1 MRNVLE
7 YVLRDEKVKE
17 GYVEIAGPYS
27 GETINYDEVYRSWL
41 AEKRLWD
48 KDSGRMYAHNIISFH
63 KDEQVTPEQVLEIG
77 KKFAEKFFANHQYVI
92 GVHQDKEHLHC
103 HIVTN
108 SVSYLDGIKLHQTKR
123 DLERQKEFTNRLCI
137 ERGLT
142 VAEKGHHFDGSAIE
156 QGEISAWSKD
166 KYNLLINDAKKS
178 FVAECAIAIMEV
190 VPQASSREE
199 FISGMEERGWSV
211 QWEDSRK
218 HIVFQNEDGKKVRD
232 TNIEKTFAG
241 MEVNKEALL
250 NEFTRQNELRLA
262 KLKADRDRELA
273 DAELKRYY
281 AELESAAAG
290 LDTAKAVRDDT
301 AVAGGTE
308 LHLDGTGY
316 SEKERKTA
324 GYATAG
330 LDTAKAV
337 RDDSEAITRDTG
349 AYQHDTGYAVSDGS
363 DHPGTGTPEE
373 TGEALGHR
381 EDTESFIRELDSQEE
396 ASGEKRD
403 YRIAERQDR
412 DAEQRRL
419 SLERERALRAEQQR
433 IAEERAERQKRSIS
447 HGFSR

>member
-1 MRNVLE
+1 MAINKVVNKSTKSHGAMRNVLE

-27 GETINYDEVYRSWL
+27 GETINYDEVYQTWL

-48 KDSGRMYAHNIISFH
+48 KDSGRMYTHNIISFH

-77 KKFAEKFFANHQYVI
+77 KEFAEKFFPSHQYVI
-92 GVHQDKEHLHC
+92 GVHQDKDHLHC

-108 SVSYLDGIKLHQTKR
+108 SVSYLDGMKLHQTKR
-123 DLERQKEFTNRLCI
+123 DLEHQKEFTNNLCL

-142 VAEKGHHFDGSAIE
+142 IAEKGHHFDGSVIV
-156 QGEISAWSKD
+156 QGEITAWSKD
-166 KYNLLINDAKKS
+166 KYNLLLNDTKKS

-190 VPQASSREE
+190 VPQSASREE

-262 KLKADRDRELA
+262 RLKADRDRERA
-273 DAELKRYY
+273 EAELKQYY

-301 AVAGGTE
+301 TVAGGTE
-308 LHLDGTGY
+308 LHHDGTGY
-316 SEKERKTA
+316 SEEERETS
-324 GYATAG
+324 GYG
-330 LDTAKAV
+330 
-337 RDDSEAITRDTG
+337 
-349 AYQHDTGYAVSDGS
+349 
-363 DHPGTGTPEE
+363 
-373 TGEALGHR
+373 
-381 EDTESFIRELDSQEE
+381 EDTESLIREVEADINDSKSQSRAVIRTENQSVADNE
-396 ASGEKRD
+396 QSVTRE
-403 YRIAERQDR
+403 AERR
-412 DAEQRRL
+412 LEEQRR
-419 SLERERALRAEQQR
+419 AVEQ
-433 IAEERAERQKRSIS
+433 ERAEAARRKLSHS
-447 HGFSR
+447 HGWER

>member
-1 MRNVLE
+1 MAINKVVNKSTKSHGAMRNVLE

-27 GETINYDEVYRSWL
+27 GETINYDEVYQTWL

-77 KKFAEKFFANHQYVI
+77 KEFAEKFFPGHQYVI
-92 GVHQDKEHLHC
+92 GVHQDKDHLHC

-108 SVSYLDGIKLHQTKR
+108 SVSYVDGMKLHQTKR
-123 DLERQKEFTNRLCI
+123 DLEHQKEFTNNLCL

-142 VAEKGHHFDGSAIE
+142 IAEKGHHFDGSVIE
-156 QGEISAWSKD
+156 QGEITAWSKD

-178 FVAECAIAIMEV
+178 FVAECAIVIMEV
-190 VPQASSREE
+190 VPQSASREE

-273 DAELKRYY
+273 YAELKRYY
-281 AELESAAAG
+281 AELESA
-290 LDTAKAVRDDT
+290 
-301 AVAGGTE
+301 
-308 LHLDGTGY
+308 
-316 SEKERKTA
+316 
-324 GYATAG
+324 TAG
-330 LDTAKAV
+330 LDTAKAI
-337 RDDSEAITRDTG
+337 RDDSEAVTRDTG
-349 AYQHDTGYAVSDGS
+349 AYQHYSGYAVSDGS
-363 DHPGTGTPEE
+363 DHPGIGTPEE
-373 TGEALGHR
+373 AGETLGYR

-433 IAEERAERQKRSIS
+433 IAEERAERQKRNIS

>member
-1 MRNVLE
+1 ME

-17 GYVEIAGPYS
+17 GYAEIAGPYS
-27 GETINYDEVYRSWL
+27 GETINYDEVYQTWL
-41 AEKRLWD
+41 AEKKLWN

-77 KKFAEKFFANHQYVI
+77 KEFAEKFFPGHQYVI
-92 GVHQDKEHLHC
+92 GVHQDKDHLHC

-108 SVSYLDGIKLHQTKR
+108 SVSYLDGMKLHQTKR
-123 DLERQKEFTNRLCI
+123 DLEHQKEFTNNLCL

-142 VAEKGHHFDGSAIE
+142 IAEKGHHFDGSVIE
-156 QGEISAWSKD
+156 QGEITAWSKD

-190 VPQASSREE
+190 VPQSTSREE

-218 HIVFQNEDGKKVRD
+218 HIVFQNEDSKKVRD

-281 AELESAAAG
+281 AELESA
-290 LDTAKAVRDDT
+290 
-301 AVAGGTE
+301 
-308 LHLDGTGY
+308 
-316 SEKERKTA
+316 
-324 GYATAG
+324 TAG

-363 DHPGTGTPEE
+363 DHPGIGTPKE
-373 TGEALGHR
+373 TGETLGHR

-403 YRIAERQDR
+403 YRIAKRQDR

>member
-190 VPQASSREE
+190 VPQSSSRED

-211 QWEDSRK
+211 QWEDCRK

-250 NEFTRQNELRLA
+250 NEFARQNEIRIA
-262 KLKADRDRELA
+262 KLKADRDREFA
-273 DAELKRYY
+273 EAELKRYY

-290 LDTAKAVRDDT
+290 LDTSKAI
-301 AVAGGTE
+301 
-308 LHLDGTGY
+308 
-316 SEKERKTA
+316 
-324 GYATAG
+324 
-330 LDTAKAV
+330 
-337 RDDSEAITRDTG
+337 RDDSKAITRDTG
-349 AYQHDTGYAVSDGS
+349 AFQYGTGYAVPDGS
-363 DHPGTGTPEE
+363 DHPGTGAPEA

-381 EDTESFIRELDSQEE
+381 EDTDSFIRELDSQEE

-403 YRIAERQDR
+403 HRISERQDR

-419 SLERERALRAEQQR
+419 GLEGKRAPKAEQQR
-433 IAEERAERQKRSIS
+433 TAKERAGHQKRSRS
-447 HGFSR
+447 HSFSR

>member
-1 MRNVLE
+1 MAINKVVNKSTKSHGAMRNVLE

-27 GETINYDEVYRSWL
+27 GETINYDEVYQTWL

-48 KDSGRMYAHNIISFH
+48 KDSGRMYTHNIISFH
-63 KDEQVTPEQVLEIG
+63 KDEQITPEQVLEIG
-77 KKFAEKFFANHQYVI
+77 KEFAERFFSGHQYVI
-92 GVHQDKEHLHC
+92 GVHQDKDHLHC

-108 SVSYLDGIKLHQTKR
+108 SVSYIDGMKLHQTKR
-123 DLERQKEFTNRLCI
+123 ELEHQKEFTNTLCL

-142 VAEKGHHFDGSAIE
+142 IAEKGHHFDGSVIE
-156 QGEISAWSKD
+156 QGEITAWSKD
-166 KYNLLINDAKKS
+166 KYNLLLNDTKKS

-190 VPQASSREE
+190 VPQSASREE
-199 FISGMEERGWSV
+199 FISGMEERRWSV

-241 MEVNKEALL
+241 MEVNKETLL

-281 AELESAAAG
+281 AELESA
-290 LDTAKAVRDDT
+290 
-301 AVAGGTE
+301 
-308 LHLDGTGY
+308 
-316 SEKERKTA
+316 
-324 GYATAG
+324 TAG
-330 LDTAKAV
+330 LDTAKAI

-363 DHPGTGTPEE
+363 DHPGIGTPEE
-373 TGEALGHR
+373 TEETLGHR

-396 ASGEKRD
+396 ASEEKRD

-447 HGFSR
+447 HGFSL